1 MTAILERRH
10 FKIQLSVVVYFKTL
24 LLSIIVHKKEQLF
37 VYILVK

>member
-24 LLSIIVHKKEQLF
+24 LSIIVHKKEQLF

>member
-24 LLSIIVHKKEQLF
+24 LSVIVHKKEQLF